1 MTISRSKLAKLKPD
15 PNQPWCSQC
24 RAHTHFNVKRVRGS
38 LGTNDSGSTT
48 VFKYFYCD
56 NCESNMWVPREKIIL
71 RNAAFIF
78 GSLFALILGKVY
90 LFNNPGFEIYF
101 AFLIPVVLLIMSF
114 SGHLKNSRWEK
125 WAIEQGWKKSKDWLD
140 NSLTKKNQITLSF
153 PLTTLWAQSEKS

>member
-24 RAHTHFNVKRVRGS
+24 RAHTHFNIKRVRGS
-38 LGTNDSGSTT
+38 LGNNDSGSTT

-78 GSLFALILGKVY
+78 SSLFALILGKVY

-125 WAIEQGWKKSKDWLD
+125 WAIEQGWKKSKD
-140 NSLTKKNQITLSF
+140 
-153 PLTTLWAQSEKS
+153 